1 LNHKKDKV
9 RERGLALPEW
19 WGTWIG
25 WPGMLQHLV
34 FYVTCRAAEQ
44 AEEWSRLGLYN
55 IMNF

>member
-9 RERGLALPEW
+9 GERGLALPEW

-34 FYVTCRAAEQ
+34 FYVTCRAAVQ
-44 AEEWSRLGLYN
+44 AEESSRLGIYN
-55 IMNF
+55 IMKF